1 MKTNKNC
8 VKFLAL
14 ENCFDTLPIKNNES
28 TCETETERG
37 RECHKQSFQVIYK
50 SGMQNA
56 FLIFLPSL

>member
-14 ENCFDTLPIKNNES
+14 KNCFDTLPIKKNNES
-28 TCETETERG
+28 TSETERG

-56 FLIFLPSL
+56 FLIFIPSL